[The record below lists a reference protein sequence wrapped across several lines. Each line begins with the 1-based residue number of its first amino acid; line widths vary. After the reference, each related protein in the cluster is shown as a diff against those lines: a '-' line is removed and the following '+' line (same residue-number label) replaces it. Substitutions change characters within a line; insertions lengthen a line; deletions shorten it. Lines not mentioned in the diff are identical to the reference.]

1 MELNIPN
8 SEKKRLGSIY
18 SEVADLSRC
27 FSFHTMAHFKD
38 GKAIWFGQEYDE
50 ADKVL
55 KHSVEFRP
63 RSRNNQYVSEC
74 NVGFS
79 GEFTHERDLFALEAM
94 FAEFTNTQQLLVNGQ
109 YSGPSSFTITKRG
122 KKYAYSMHV
131 STSTFKSMMLD
142 KNGEAKMF
150 GSVSGDAFANNFQ
163 IHLIVGKRTVPVAT
177 MSLWSGSKTAFE
189 VAHDLAVIK
198 ALCDGRPEDEIRQM
212 KPLSPVAKQD
222 PEIAAREA
230 LELQEIHES
239 MVNQILAE

>member
-27 FSFHTMAHFKD
+27 FNFHTIAHFKD
-38 GKAIWFGQEYDE
+38 GKAIWYGQEYDE
-50 ADKVL
+50 ADKVF

-63 RSRNNQYVSEC
+63 RSINNQYVSEC
-74 NVGFS
+74 YVGFS

-94 FAEFTNTQQLLVNGQ
+94 FAEFTNTQKLLVSGQ

-131 STSTFKSMMLD
+131 STSTFKSIMLD

-150 GSVSGDAFANNFQ
+150 GAVSGDAFANSFE

-177 MSLWSGSKTAFE
+177 MSLWSGDTAHQ

-198 ALCDGRPEDEIRQM
+198 ALYDGRPEEEIRQM
-212 KPLSPVAKQD
+212 KPLRPAGKQD
-222 PEIAAREA
+222 PEVAAKEA
-230 LELQEIHES
+230 VELAEIHEA
-239 MVNQILAE
+239 MAIRMLAE